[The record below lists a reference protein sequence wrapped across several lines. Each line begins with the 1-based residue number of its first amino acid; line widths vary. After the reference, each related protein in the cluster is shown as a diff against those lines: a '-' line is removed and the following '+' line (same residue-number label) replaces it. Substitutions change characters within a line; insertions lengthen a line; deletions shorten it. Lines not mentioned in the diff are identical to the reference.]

1 MSPLTN
7 LVPVNALPKVKMHQ
21 SPIPAQ
27 NVPSTSP
34 ERTVQLVVIGFE
46 EKAAQIV
53 EQDFR
58 ATSAVLS
65 SLAVSIVVIVRLTS
79 LHFLIATLA

>member
-7 LVPVNALPKVKMHQ
+7 LVPVNALPKVKDA
-21 SPIPAQ
+21 SPPIPAQ

-53 EQDFR
+53 GR
-58 ATSAVLS
+58 ISGRLLLS
-65 SLAVSIVVIVRLTS
+65 
-79 LHFLIATLA
+79 